1 MRQISTQS
9 TLADQVTLPHSW
21 VKLPFPNPPPPPLP
35 LPAPS
40 VPNSNAHGRLLVV
53 NDNTSISSDLTNEN
67 MGIRQDPYGSPSR
80 GRIIQEA
87 DREEE
92 SEGEAPVEEV
102 VVNIQDDVSP
112 IKEDTI
118 ITQSSPGDD
127 DKIQDRNDLPA
138 PTSAQEEEIQE
149 EDIGTVLLSALTQDV
164 PPTATNPV
172 IPQDI
177 DPMSTESVIHKILDL
192 QQHNGVQKWTFKRC
206 SVLVLVK
213 EQNLRSQV
221 SYYL

>member
-92 SEGEAPVEEV
+92 SEGEAPIVEV

-118 ITQSSPGDD
+118 ITQSSMTVFIIKLKPPHSGP
-127 DKIQDRNDLPA
+127 DKLLR
-138 PTSAQEEEIQE
+138 
-149 EDIGTVLLSALTQDV
+149 LLSIYV
-164 PPTATNPV
+164 PSLFLLSNL
-172 IPQDI
+172 
-177 DPMSTESVIHKILDL
+177 ESV
-192 QQHNGVQKWTFKRC
+192 
-206 SVLVLVK
+206 
-213 EQNLRSQV
+213 
-221 SYYL
+221 